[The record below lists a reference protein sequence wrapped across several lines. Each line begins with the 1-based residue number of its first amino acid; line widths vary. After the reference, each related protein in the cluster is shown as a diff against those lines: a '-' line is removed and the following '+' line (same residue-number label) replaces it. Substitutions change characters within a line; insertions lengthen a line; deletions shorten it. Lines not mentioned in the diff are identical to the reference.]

1 LETAYHDETPG
12 SFFGAARSALM
23 SRTTH
28 SFATPQPSSTT
39 AANPTRSAATSAQK
53 SIRVTIVQPALAK
66 YRIPVFRELSH
77 RPGIDLRVVY
87 GSVKELENV
96 DAEGFEAIP
105 THRWQPSLFGQ
116 GLVFNRA
123 DWTYATRRLSDVIIF
138 QWTPRSLS
146 LVPAMLRARAGG
158 VPRILWGHGYA
169 KDEKSRRRGARKW
182 LTRFASA
189 LLFYEPTTR
198 DAYVQDGWDS
208 AKAFVALNGLD
219 NAPMDEA
226 RRCWLE
232 RPDQLA
238 KFRREHRIDGGPVIL
253 FVSRLHPNNRVDLL
267 VRATAALAPEMP
279 GLKTVIIGNGPA
291 EKARLEALARE
302 TGITDKVIFQD
313 GIYDELKLAPWF
325 LSASVFCYPAHVGLS
340 LIHALWYGLPVVT
353 SDNLAAQNPEVVALE
368 NGVNGLL
375 YEHGSVDA
383 LTSALRYILTSD
395 NLRTAMS
402 AAARRSVEDKFT
414 ISRMVDGLEAAIRYA
429 HSTTNRHQK

>member
-1 LETAYHDETPG
+1 MAG
-12 SFFGAARSALM
+12 SREQGAGSQ
-23 SRTTH
+23 RTLDA
-28 SFATPQPSSTT
+28 SPQSVGRVAHGVAASSQ
-39 AANPTRSAATSAQK
+39 PF
-53 SIRVTIVQPALAK
+53 IRVTIVQPALAK
-66 YRIPVFRELSH
+66 YRIPVFRELAH

-146 LVPAMLRARAGG
+146 LVPSMLRARAGG

-198 DAYVQDGWDS
+198 EAYVRDGWNP
-208 AKAFVALNGLD
+208 AKAFVALNSLD
-219 NAPMDEA
+219 HGPMDEA

-238 KFRREHRIDGGPVIL
+238 KFRQEHKIEGGPVIL
-253 FVSRLHPNNRVDLL
+253 FVSRLHPNNRADML
-267 VRATAALAPEMP
+267 VRATAALAPEIP

-302 TGITDKVIFQD
+302 LGATDRVIFQN

-353 SDNLAAQNPEVVALE
+353 SDNLAAQNPEVVALD

-383 LTSALRYILTSD
+383 LTAALRNILTND

-402 AAARRSVEDKFT
+402 IAARRSVEDKFT
-414 ISRMVDGLEAAIRYA
+414 IRRMVDGLEAAIRYA
-429 HSTTNRHQK
+429 HSTTNSYKK